1 MSEQNYPRNRQ
12 HLQWL
17 RQRFTKE
24 LPEPMSTFA
33 QLYQQTMSESAL
45 SAKLKELIALGIA
58 VCTLN
63 EDGVASHVYAAMRA
77 GATRKEI
84 LDALGVAMLMGGEP
98 ANITACA
105 AFAALEQFEIEIA
118 EELAAQRLEASGES

>member
-12 HLQWL
+12 HLHWL

-24 LPEPMSTFA
+24 LPEPMSAFT
-33 QLYQQTMSESAL
+33 QLYQQTMTEGVL
-45 SAKLKELIALGIA
+45 GTKVKELIALGIA

-84 LDALGVAMLMGGEP
+84 LDALGVALLMGGEP
-98 ANITACA
+98 AATTTCA
-105 AFAALEQFEIEIA
+105 SFAALEQFEVEIA
-118 EELAAQRLEASGES
+118 EELAAQRIEE